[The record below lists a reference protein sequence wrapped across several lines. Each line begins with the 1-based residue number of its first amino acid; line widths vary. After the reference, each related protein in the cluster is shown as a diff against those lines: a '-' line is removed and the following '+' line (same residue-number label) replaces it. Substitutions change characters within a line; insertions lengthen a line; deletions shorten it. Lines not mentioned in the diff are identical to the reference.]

1 MGLVIQFF
9 CVAINAAF
17 IAMYLVLIATKSDE
31 WTNPAIAGVGIHSFF
46 MAVCAFYWGATWELA
61 RAK

>member
-1 MGLVIQFF
+1 
-9 CVAINAAF
+9 
-17 IAMYLVLIATKSDE
+17 MYLVLIATKSDE